1 MSDKG
6 SESSKRPGGGRRQCG
21 CTVIEVRSP
30 EAAMV
35 ESYDASKSGIL
46 CARRGTQTR
55 CMVFAGSALYLD
67 AAQRRLRMSSGGN
80 AELQP
85 AQAAQVCSCATRRR
99 RYLVSH
105 RLACVVVLSAE
116 KSVELR

>member
-1 MSDKG
+1 MTGQSPAFCPHG
-6 SESSKRPGGGRRQCG
+6 
-21 CTVIEVRSP
+21 EVRKL
-30 EAAMV
+30 V
-35 ESYDASKSGIL
+35 
-46 CARRGTQTR
+46 

-67 AAQRRLRMSSGGN
+67 AAQRRLRTSSGGN

-85 AQAAQVCSCATRRR
+85 AHVAQLCSSATRRR

-105 RLACVVVLSAE
+105 RLDCVVVLTAE

>member
-1 MSDKG
+1 MVVW
-6 SESSKRPGGGRRQCG
+6 SKVMTGQSPAFCAQG
-21 CTVIEVRSP
+21 EVR
-30 EAAMV
+30 ELV
-35 ESYDASKSGIL
+35 
-46 CARRGTQTR
+46 

-67 AAQRRLRMSSGGN
+67 AARASAVRTSSGGN

-99 RYLVSH
+99 HYLVSH
-105 RLACVVVLSAE
+105 RLECVVVLSAE